1 VRARFLAESGW
12 GEEAAI
18 RGAFEARDRAL
29 AAAPHVALWFEHD
42 LYDQLQLLQI
52 LSQVEDA
59 QRIELIQA
67 DDYLGPLAAAALEG
81 LWELRRALDRETLAL
96 ARGIWRAVCAGE
108 AASALGLESHALP
121 YVEPALRRLLEERAP
136 LPRTKRQLL
145 TALAHGERTPRTL
158 FMENQ
163 AMEDAAF
170 LGDAWCF
177 RFVQELARDGLVR
190 TARGVELPTPPPR
203 GDHEPFAST
212 PLVLTAA
219 GRGAARSAG

>member
-1 VRARFLAESGW
+1 
-12 GEEAAI
+12 
-18 RGAFEARDRAL
+18 
-29 AAAPHVALWFEHD
+29 
-42 LYDQLQLLQI
+42 
-52 LSQVEDA
+52 
-59 QRIELIQA
+59 
-67 DDYLGPLAAAALEG
+67 
-81 LWELRRALDRETLAL
+81 
-96 ARGIWRAVCAGE
+96 
-108 AASALGLESHALP
+108 
-121 YVEPALRRLLEERAP
+121 
-136 LPRTKRQLL
+136 
-145 TALAHGERTPRTL
+145 
-158 FMENQ
+158 MENQ